1 MFAALIAAAVFL
13 CLVTKNGYNQTSADK
28 LEVYN
33 PQRTN
38 YPAITNTGNHT
49 GNSEITDRPSNDF
62 HDPKAAD
69 KWGTT
74 IDAIIANFETIGT
87 GSRRSALLSSLL
99 SELGKNTAM
108 PKELIAEFLL
118 YLDANNYPED
128 SFIVFSRGGDI
139 VRRLGIT
146 DSIALLGK
154 LKSQSIKSN
163 LATTL
168 SIEYVEA
175 GKIPSEGELSNLDV
189 KTQLS
194 FYSQYG
200 KQVAEK
206 MTSAAEVA
214 EYLNSLE
221 PENPLHSEIIQSMLK
236 LEDYSVEPEV
246 FLEYYSSHK
255 NQKAA
260 NYLFEIG
267 ISNYIDKDLLKASEY
282 LVNNKNNLD
291 EKLYIQG
298 VNKIIAELKIK
309 REYESAKAWEE
320 SIKNMSD
327 HTK

>member
-1 MFAALIAAAVFL
+1 MKYYILIAITIAIGLIFL
-13 CLVTKNGYNQTSADK
+13 SKNKNDRQIDSKLVTIQSAGQSANVSDSA
-28 LEVYN
+28 V
-33 PQRTN
+33 
-38 YPAITNTGNHT
+38 
-49 GNSEITDRPSNDF
+49 RPSNQFYDA
-62 HDPKAAD
+62 KSAE
-69 KWGTT
+69 KCGTT
-74 IDAIIANFETIGT
+74 IDDVVAKFEAIGS

-108 PKELIAEFLL
+108 PKELITQFFL

-146 DSIALLGK
+146 DSIALLEK

-175 GKIPSEGELSNLDV
+175 GKIPSEGELSNLDT

-214 EYLNSLE
+214 TYINSLE
-221 PENPLHSEIIQSMLK
+221 PENPLHSEIIQSMLR

-246 FLEYYSSHK
+246 FLEYYFSHK

-298 VNKIIAELKIK
+298 VNKIIAELKMK
-309 REYESAKAWEE
+309 RDFESARVWEE

-327 HTK
+327 KTK